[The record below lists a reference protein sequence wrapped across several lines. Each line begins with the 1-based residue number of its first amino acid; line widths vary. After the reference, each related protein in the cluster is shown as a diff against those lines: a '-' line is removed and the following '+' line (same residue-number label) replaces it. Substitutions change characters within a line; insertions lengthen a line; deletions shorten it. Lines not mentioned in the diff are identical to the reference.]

1 MADGFGEY
9 PPNMAPQDALIVR
22 EYAQPDHAVVP
33 YTGEDLSR
41 PTFGPLN
48 PFKDQANALKRK
60 NILTGTAEETFISE
74 HTFRSK
80 HRAVEGKGG
89 PEREC
94 RSGAEVKEE
103 AAMIRAGRQK
113 KGDATIADGDGAY
126 IGPWASYKKAE
137 WEEVDQDEE
146 LASDEE
152 VEYVYEDED
161 GDDVVQS
168 GAVVSAPAAA
178 LARRKEVEKLG
189 DETTIFH
196 GSEEFDYQGR
206 T

>member
-9 PPNMAPQDALIVR
+9 PPNMAPQDALVVR
-22 EYAQPDHAVVP
+22 ELAQPDHAVVP
-33 YTGEDLSR
+33 YTAEDLSR

-48 PFKDQANALKRK
+48 PFKDQSNALKRK
-60 NILTGTAEETFISE
+60 NLLTGNAEETFVSE

-89 PEREC
+89 PEREY
-94 RSGAEVKEE
+94 RSGADVKAE
-103 AAMIRAGRQK
+103 AAKIRAERQK

-126 IGPWASYKKAE
+126 IGPWASYKQTE
-137 WEEVDQDEE
+137 WEEVGEDEE

-152 VEYVYEDED
+152 VEYVYEDDHGD
-161 GDDVVQS
+161 GVVES

-178 LARRKEVEKLG
+178 LARRKEVEELG
-189 DETTIFH
+189 AETTIFH
-196 GSEEFDYQGR
+196 GSEQYDYQGR

>member
-1 MADGFGEY
+1 MADSFSEY
-9 PPNMAPQDALIVR
+9 PPNMAPTPLVVR
-22 EYAQPDHAVVP
+22 ELALPDHAVVP

-41 PTFGPLN
+41 PTLGPLN
-48 PFKDQANALKRK
+48 PFKDQANILKRK
-60 NILTGTAEETFISE
+60 NVLTGAAEETFISE

-80 HRAVEGKGG
+80 HRAIEGRAG
-89 PEREC
+89 PDREF
-94 RSGAEVKEE
+94 RSGADMKEE
-103 AAMIRAGRQK
+103 AARIRSGRQK

-126 IGPWASYKKAE
+126 VGPWATYKASE
-137 WEEVDQDEE
+137 WEEVGEGEE

-161 GDDVVQS
+161 EAVES
-168 GAVVSAPAAA
+168 GLVVSAPAAA
-178 LARRKEVEKLG
+178 LARRKEVEKMG

-196 GSEEFDYQGR
+196 GAEELDYQGR